1 VILVF
6 ALCSV
11 CRMEWC
17 CNVEVVFY
25 EWECCGIRLG
35 CCGIGMENE
44 FDGGDLHVGAF
55 LVSVLYFCA
64 GE

>member
-1 VILVF
+1 
-6 ALCSV
+6 
-11 CRMEWC
+11 MEWC
-17 CNVEVVFY
+17 CHVEVVFY
-25 EWECCGIRLG
+25 EWECRRIRLG
-35 CCGIGMENE
+35 CCGIGTENE